1 MGTLFTTIQEKEF
14 VPPVMYICPYYE
26 KKLWNELILKYNKNL
41 TKIYSAVEKH
51 RVENPLVKKI
61 MLVSPKAPS

>member
-1 MGTLFTTIQEKEF
+1 
-14 VPPVMYICPYYE
+14 MYICPYYE
-26 KKLWNELILKYNKNL
+26 KKLWNELISKYNKNL